1 MIDKLIAVL
10 GLDTALKCVHKE
22 EKIMSLESD
31 YKNAEAKLKALESTS
46 WFKDYQK
53 CKKERD
59 RLKKAHEKDRYAV
72 LSKAF
77 FDELLPIF
85 ENCLVEAGITM
96 PVKKQVDITLFGDV
110 QVDEKVMKPLA
121 DLVNKYTDPGSY
133 GRELYESNIIIS
145 IDELNNV
152 LIGEQGDYDQLYM
165 DETICTFAYSPHMK
179 SKIVSPTILQRK
191 RCNPFLNKITKY
203 QNN

>member
-1 MIDKLIAVL
+1 
-10 GLDTALKCVHKE
+10 
-22 EKIMSLESD
+22 
-31 YKNAEAKLKALESTS
+31 
-46 WFKDYQK
+46 
-53 CKKERD
+53 
-59 RLKKAHEKDRYAV
+59 
-72 LSKAF
+72 
-77 FDELLPIF
+77 
-85 ENCLVEAGITM
+85 M

-203 QNN
+203 QNNWGGK